1 MTNKEMLSFMKIKFI
16 LLFVFCY
23 LFFLVTTLPAGTVMR
38 FIPKNSGIN
47 VAAVSGTLWHGKAHQ
62 LTYNK
67 HYHLQQMD
75 WKVDWFA
82 LSTLQLKLDIT
93 FHNGHQAMTGNASL
107 LLGFSG
113 MSAENVDID
122 LPAPELLSYLNLS
135 LPVNAQGN
143 LALDIKKASLGKPY
157 CRKLDGQLTWK
168 NAKINSELGNI
179 DLETANADLSCKN
192 GQLVADL
199 QQTSEQLNST
209 FKFTLKAQGAYQ
221 LQGHLKAGDKLAP
234 ALQDALS
241 WIGTKNSAG
250 EIPLNFNGVL

>member
-1 MTNKEMLSFMKIKFI
+1 MKVKFI

-23 LFFLVTTLPAGTVMR
+23 LFFLIATLPVATVMR
-38 FIPKNSGIN
+38 FIPKNSGIS

-62 LTYNK
+62 LTYQK
-67 HYHLQQMD
+67 RYHLQQMNWD
-75 WKVDWFA
+75 VDWLA
-82 LSTLQLKLDIT
+82 LPSLQLKLDIT
-93 FHNGHQAMTGNASL
+93 FNNGRQAMTGNASL

-113 MSAENVDID
+113 ISAENVNID
-122 LPAPELLSYLNLS
+122 LTAPELLSYLNLA

-143 LALDIKKASLGKPY
+143 LALDIKKAALGKPY
-157 CRKLDGQLTWK
+157 CRQLDGQLTWK

-179 DLETANADLSCKN
+179 DLETANADLSCKS

-209 FKFTLKAQGAYQ
+209 FKFMLKAQGAYQ
-221 LQGHLKAGDKLAP
+221 LQGHLKAGDTLAP
-234 ALQDALS
+234 ALKDALS